1 MTAGY
6 GTPTPQ
12 TSPPDMISMRFT
24 STGALDT
31 TYANNGIFRY
41 DGQGAADRARDL
53 TLMPDG
59 RIFLAGATETLVT
72 GVGAATNALAVVLKP
87 NGTLDTSF
95 GKGGVLQVDP
105 GGTADWFYGTTLLPS
120 GKVVAVGYKGGVP
133 TSGDDASIA
142 RFDVGY
148 VPAPVAAIAG
158 IRHNATL
165 KRGPS
170 TLGGTVTPTTDV
182 ARVTVKL
189 TRGTGAAL
197 PRLQPGQAVVLR
209 DELRREQ
216 GLRRRLPAGQVDGLP
231 RRRSAERQLH
241 ARGGRG
247 VEARREAGRDER
259 PEPDPLPVKTDARTD
274 ALPAA
279 AGGHRCSRPRRPS
292 SSCGGRE
299 Q

>member
-53 TLMPDG
+53 TLIPDG

-120 GKVVAVGYKGGVP
+120 GKVVAAGYKGGVP

-158 IRHNATL
+158 IKHNATL

-170 TLGGTVTPTTDV
+170 TLAGTVTPDRRRGD
-182 ARVTVKL
+182 ASTVKL
-189 TRGTGAAL
+189 TRGSGAACRAYNLAKQSFSGTNCAANKGFAAVYQKGKWTVYLGAAL
-197 PRLQPGQAVVLR
+197 PNGSYTLEAV
-209 DELRREQ
+209 
-216 GLRRRLPAGQVDGLP
+216 AASTP
-231 RRRSAERQLH
+231 RRRS
-241 ARGGRG
+241 
-247 VEARREAGRDER
+247 R
-259 PEPDPLPVKTDARTD
+259 P
-274 ALPAA
+274 
-279 AGGHRCSRPRRPS
+279 
-292 SSCGGRE
+292 
-299 Q
+299 

>member
-53 TLMPDG
+53 TLIPDG

-158 IRHNATL
+158 IKHNATL

-170 TLGGTVTPTTDV
+170 TLAGTVTPTTDV
-182 ARVTVKL
+182 A
-189 TRGTGAAL
+189 TRH
-197 PRLQPGQAVVLR
+197 GQAHPR
-209 DELRREQ
+209 HGCAPAAPTTSPSSRSPGRTARPTRASPPSTRRAS
-216 GLRRRLPAGQVDGLP
+216 GRSTSAPLCRTAATRSRRS
-231 RRRSAERQLH
+231 RRRSA
-241 ARGGRG
+241 APGR
-247 VEARREAGRDER
+247 
-259 PEPDPLPVKTDARTD
+259 P
-274 ALPAA
+274 
-279 AGGHRCSRPRRPS
+279 
-292 SSCGGRE
+292 
-299 Q
+299 